1 MIETPRVPLETV
13 RIHGYGAGKF
23 CLCLYSFP
31 VLFHFEIL
39 EITRQYHYSANFSTA
54 VQKILHVESL
64 NYKG

>member
-1 MIETPRVPLETV
+1 MIETLRVHLETL
-13 RIHGYGAGKF
+13 RLHGYGAEKF
-23 CLCLYSFP
+23 CLCPYSFP

-39 EITRQYHYSANFSTA
+39 EMTRQYHYSANFSTA